1 MDQNE
6 FVDTERM
13 ITDADL
19 DHVEGSFHFTFP
31 KEVRNH
37 YLRYNGGSPSKY
49 LFSKDG
55 TIFVVH
61 EFLPVKY
68 GKHLFEQSFRNL
80 KVEPD
85 ILPKHLVAFATDAG
99 GDYFC
104 FSVRDKDVGS
114 IWIYRGE
121 YSDEPDR
128 AVQFLANSLNDFV
141 EGMEADED
149 D

>member
-13 ITDADL
+13 VTNSDL
-19 DHVEGSFHFTFP
+19 DHIERAFHFTFP
-31 KEVRNH
+31 KQVRSH
-37 YLRYNGGSPSKY
+37 YLDYNGGSPKKY

-55 TIFVVH
+55 AIIVVH

-68 GKHLFEQSFRNL
+68 GKHLLEQAFSNL
-80 KVEPD
+80 KVD
-85 ILPKHLVAFATDAG
+85 SDVLPEHLVAFATDAG

-104 FSVRDKDVGS
+104 FSIRDKDAGS

-128 AVQFLANSLNDFV
+128 AVRFLANSLNEFV

-149 D
+149 N